1 MSRTQREAACVPQEL
16 RLRTGCPRIRRRPT
30 PTPEGQRPRGAWG
43 PMSPR
48 APGQGRRHRERE
60 SQLAPTSAGRDGG
73 DGHSRVLC
81 ARDLRQPDVPRKRS
95 EAGDAAE
102 VGGGRPAAKRGEAP
116 RDEARCHVT
125 AGRSVSPLG
134 RLPET
139 CWPDSRAVVPLPEAQ
154 RPWPW
159 AGSKTN
165 HDGSRTS
172 RGPSHE
178 RPCGGAPSPRC
189 HLPVL
194 SASGSRLLAVALTGG
209 SAPPG
214 PSLSWPST

>member
-1 MSRTQREAACVPQEL
+1 MCPPGATTEDGLSQDQAKAHTHPRRTVA
-16 RLRTGCPRIRRRPT
+16 
-30 PTPEGQRPRGAWG
+30 PRGLG
-43 PMSPR
+43 PDVTSC
-48 APGQGRRHRERE
+48 PGQGRRHRERE
-60 SQLAPTSAGRDGG
+60 SQLAPTSAGRDSG

-95 EAGDAAE
+95 EARDAAA
-102 VGGGRPAAKRGEAP
+102 VGGGRPATERGEAP

-139 CWPDSRAVVPLPEAQ
+139 CWPDPRAVVPLPEAQ